1 MRFRNKPWAD
11 IYLKEQE
18 KYVELDPVANQ
29 GNWRAKFKEDQPLH
43 LEIGPGKGQFIVGM
57 AKQHPGINFI
67 AVEVVKSVLVLTVE
81 KIVEVGLDNVKVVN
95 YDANHLKDLFAEN
108 ELDRIYLNF
117 SDPWPK
123 NRHEKRRLT
132 FKKFLEQYKTVL
144 KPGGEIIFKTDNQ
157 ALFEYSLMSFS
168 QFGMIIDDVSLDV
181 HALNEPTNVMTEYE
195 ERFSKKGHRIYR
207 CQARFIE

>member
-11 IYLKEQE
+11 IYFKEQE

-29 GNWRAKFKEDQPLH
+29 GNWRAKFKKNQPLH

-57 AKQHPGINFI
+57 AQQHPEINFI

-95 YDANHLKDLFAEN
+95 YDANHLEDLFAEN

-132 FKKFLEQYKTVL
+132 FKKFLEQYRKVL
-144 KPGGEIIFKTDNQ
+144 KTGGEIIFKTDNQ

-168 QFGMIIDDVSLDV
+168 QFGMIIDDVSLDL
-181 HALNEPTNVMTEYE
+181 HALNETTNVMTEYE

-207 CQARFIE
+207 CQARFVK